1 MRTASVRVRA
11 KWLLAEWPPAGEV
24 PADEKGLRT
33 RSQSGGKGRMGICGG
48 GDRPD
53 LAGEPRG

>member
-1 MRTASVRVRA
+1 MRA
-11 KWLLAEWPPAGEV
+11 KWLLAEWPPAGEP

-33 RSQSGGKGRMGICGG
+33 RGQSGGKGRMGIGG
-48 GDRPD
+48 RGPHLSPDRPD